1 MQHICP
7 PNHSANLKTEFLIT
21 YYTFISPQKLL
32 SYEIGIFSPLDIK
45 AGFPTEILYIP
56 PTGTLSQTTH
66 LAPRIHCLKEIPVCQ
81 QDFNGCVKSLIKLG

>member
-56 PTGTLSQTTH
+56 
-66 LAPRIHCLKEIPVCQ
+66 Q
-81 QDFNGCVKSLIKLG
+81 QVPSHKLHIWHQGSIV